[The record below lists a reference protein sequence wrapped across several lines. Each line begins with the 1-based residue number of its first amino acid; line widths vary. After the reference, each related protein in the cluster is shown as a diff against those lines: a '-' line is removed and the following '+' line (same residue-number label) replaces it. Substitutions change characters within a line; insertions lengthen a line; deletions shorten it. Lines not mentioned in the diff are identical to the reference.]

1 MEGKLLTTGNP
12 YPKSVDMNKVKGQGE
27 WRALYQ
33 AYNAVFKLQ
42 ELALISQGIS
52 LPQLQLLSLLA
63 VEQRPLAISEL
74 AVWMVKEPNSLTG
87 LVDRAEAKGW
97 VHTHGDPKDRRKRL
111 VEFTAAGVRK
121 FEDAFNL
128 SSRVSGKIFGK
139 LSASELNQLRAS
151 CEKVRDA
158 ALADMTDRPVPKGK
172 GR

>member
-1 MEGKLLTTGNP
+1 MTSGTP
-12 YPKSVDMNKVKGQGE
+12 YPKTVDVDKVKGLGE

-33 AYNAVFKLQ
+33 AYNAIFKLQ

-52 LPQLQLLSLLA
+52 LPQLQLLGLLA
-63 VEQRPLAISEL
+63 MEQRPLAISEL

-111 VEFTAAGVRK
+111 VEFTEAGVRR
-121 FEDAFNL
+121 FEEAFNL
-128 SSRVSGKIFGK
+128 SSRVTGKIFGN
-139 LSASELNQLRAS
+139 LSAGELSQIRTA
-151 CEKVRDA
+151 CEKLRDA
-158 ALADMTDRPVPKGK
+158 ALADMANRPALK